1 MKAVEIWLPV
11 LSAVLIVGGHS
22 IWRALSATP
31 APPTPV
37 VIQFESPIPRVTV
50 EHPPVVSD
58 YDKPVH
64 PFPGIDWI
72 PIIAER

>member
-22 IWRALSATP
+22 IWRAASVTP
-31 APPTPV
+31 TALTPV
-37 VIQFESPIPRVTV
+37 VIQFESPIPRVTI

-58 YDKPVH
+58 YGGPAR
-64 PFPGIDWI
+64 PFPLVDWV
-72 PIIAER
+72 PIVAER